1 MTPCQAGF
9 ACSSW
14 PWMRWMPGPLTF
26 LLRVSF
32 CAGGTEGLLCV
43 QGGGTAPGIR
53 GCWGRALRQQ
63 RGRRPRCHRV
73 LCCSHGH
80 PRCTTPAKAPVA
92 AGDKGHSPGHP
103 LHGFSMARTPGTV
116 SSQLPPLLT
125 WGDPKVSLHPRT
137 QCRRL
142 GWGRWRC
149 NVLERCEVCH
159 KMGLRL
165 LVWAASST
173 SPCLTPESLCSPQW
187 RQQLFAPSRR

>member
-1 MTPCQAGF
+1 MPAGQR
-9 ACSSW
+9 AC
-14 PWMRWMPGPLTF
+14 
-26 LLRVSF
+26 
-32 CAGGTEGLLCV
+32 CACKAGGQPLAF
-43 QGGGTAPGIR
+43 GGAG
-53 GCWGRALRQQ
+53 GRALRQQ

-80 PRCTTPAKAPVA
+80 PRSTTPAKAPAA

-149 NVLERCEVCH
+149 SVLERCEVCH